1 MHEREQSRRVIVKGT
16 RRWFTVARSSS
27 QACREEEMR
36 ETELVANVLHHRPT
50 FRFNSSLLGALVCT
64 RNIFKIAFES

>member
-1 MHEREQSRRVIVKGT
+1 MIVKGT

-36 ETELVANVLHHRPT
+36 ETELVAKCAAT
-50 FRFNSSLLGALVCT
+50 FRFDSSLLGALVCT